1 MTSTEQFTEAASA
14 AVNGARNAVQRSTEL
29 WKQSAETL
37 TERTDLWWQA
47 SPLETVTDATE
58 KYFSYLQEGL
68 QVNQEI
74 AVKWVGALSSIA
86 QAFRDQLQTVS
97 DFQRG
102 HSKAIS
108 TWISSETETFQDAAN
123 RQAEQVQQAAR
134 EREEQAQQLER
145 QRAKAE
151 RDEARRNR
159 QELRQQ
165 YQELTKS
172 ELADQLAE
180 RGLPKTGT
188 VDELIDR
195 LVSADSH

>member
-47 SPLETVTDATE
+47 PPLETVTDATE

-151 RDEARRNR
+151 RDEPRRNR

-165 YQELTKS
+165 YQELTKA